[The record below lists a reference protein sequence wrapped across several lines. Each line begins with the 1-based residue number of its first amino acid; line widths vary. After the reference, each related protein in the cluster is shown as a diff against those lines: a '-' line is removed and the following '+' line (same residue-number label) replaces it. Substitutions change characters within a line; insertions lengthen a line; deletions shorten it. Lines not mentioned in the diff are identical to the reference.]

1 MIYILKQQTTAD
13 SLKSYCLHYLREET
27 HSFAY
32 TFSVLRQLDTGIREE
47 ITRLGGNK
55 GLIEILDMLRL

>member
-1 MIYILKQQTTAD
+1 MIYILKQRTTVD
-13 SLKSYCLHYLREET
+13 SLKSYCVRYLREET

-32 TFSVLRQLDTGIREE
+32 TFSVLRQLDTDIRKE